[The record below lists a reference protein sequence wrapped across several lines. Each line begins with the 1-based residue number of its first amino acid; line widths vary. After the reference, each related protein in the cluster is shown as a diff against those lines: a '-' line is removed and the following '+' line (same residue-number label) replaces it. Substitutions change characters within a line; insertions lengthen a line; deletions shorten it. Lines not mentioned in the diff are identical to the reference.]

1 MESSVRSRASDHRAS
16 QPRDEDPRERILLA
30 AQDVFLEQGF
40 ELATVREITLR
51 AAVNVS
57 AINYYFGSKDELL
70 AAVLDR
76 IMQPYTEARVEALAA
91 AEANAAPEP
100 VPLAIIVEALVRP
113 MVTLSRDEDGARP
126 LTRLIQQIRARP
138 SEGTKRFFVSR
149 VDPAVFLFIN
159 AFQRSLP
166 HLSRADVF
174 WRYNFAIG
182 AVMQVL
188 IDSDP
193 ATHRLKQLSGNLCD
207 TGSDEQIIAEL
218 IAFVSGGFYAPAAG
232 KVPSLPAD
240 LA

>member
-1 MESSVRSRASDHRAS
+1 METSVRSRASDAKPAPVRE
-16 QPRDEDPRERILLA
+16 EDPRERILLA
-30 AQDVFLEQGF
+30 AQEVFLEQGF

-51 AAVNVS
+51 AGVNVS

-76 IMQPYTEARVEALAA
+76 IMQPYTEARVTALAA
-91 AEANAAPEP
+91 AEASAAPAP
-100 VPLAIIVEALVRP
+100 AALVDIAEALVRP
-113 MVTLSRDEDGARP
+113 MVELSRAEGGSRP

-149 VDPAVFLFIN
+149 VDPAVFQFIN
-159 AFQRSLP
+159 ALQRSLP
-166 HLSRADVF
+166 HLSRADIF

-193 ATHRLKQLSGNLCD
+193 ATDRLKQLSGNLCD
-207 TGSDEQIIAEL
+207 TSDDEQIIAQVV
-218 IAFVSGGFYAPAAG
+218 AFVTGGLQAPAARN
-232 KVPSLPAD
+232 VPPLPAGM
-240 LA
+240 A

>member
-1 MESSVRSRASDHRAS
+1 MEPSVRSRPSDQRAS

-30 AQDVFLEQGF
+30 AEDVFLEQGF

-51 AAVNVS
+51 AGVNVA

-76 IMQPYTEARVEALAA
+76 IMQPYTEARVKALLA
-91 AEANAAPEP
+91 AEAAAAPKP
-100 VPLAIIVEALVRP
+100 AAFDTIIEALVRP
-113 MVTLSRDEDGARP
+113 MVKLSRDEDGARP

-138 SEGTKRFFVSR
+138 SEGTQRFFVSR
-149 VDPAVFLFIN
+149 VDPAVLQFIN
-159 AFQRSLP
+159 ALQRALP
-166 HLSRADVF
+166 HLSRADIF

-207 TGSDEQIIAEL
+207 TGDDEQIIAQVV
-218 IAFVSGGFYAPAAG
+218 AFVSGGFRAPAAS
-232 KVPSLPAD
+232 VSATPPVMRD
-240 LA
+240 

>member
-1 MESSVRSRASDHRAS
+1 MESSVRSRASEQRTS
-16 QPRDEDPRERILLA
+16 REEDPRERILLA
-30 AQDVFLEQGF
+30 AQAVFLEQGF

-51 AAVNVS
+51 AGVNIS

-76 IMQPYTEARVEALAA
+76 IMQPYTEARVKALAA
-91 AEANAAPEP
+91 AEAKAAPEP
-100 VPLAIIVEALVRP
+100 VALVTIVAALVRP

-149 VDPAVFLFIN
+149 VDPSVFVFIN
-159 AFQRSLP
+159 AFQRALP
-166 HLSRADVF
+166 HLSRADIF

-193 ATHRLKQLSGNLCD
+193 ATDRLKQLSGNLCD
-207 TGSDEQIIAEL
+207 TSSDEQIIAEL
-218 IAFVSGGFYAPAAG
+218 ITFISGGFYAPAAVV
-232 KVPSLPAD
+232 VPPLPPA

>member
-1 MESSVRSRASDHRAS
+1 METSVRSRSSDPKPPQARE
-16 QPRDEDPRERILLA
+16 DDPRERILLA
-30 AQDVFLEQGF
+30 AREVFLEQGF

-51 AAVNVS
+51 AGVNVS

-76 IMQPYTEARVEALAA
+76 IMQPYTEARVNALAA
-91 AEANAAPEP
+91 AEAAAAPSAA
-100 VPLAIIVEALVRP
+100 PLSAIVEALVRP
-113 MVTLSRDEDGARP
+113 MVELSRDEAGSRP

-149 VDPAVFLFIN
+149 VDPAVFLFID
-159 AFQRSLP
+159 AFQRALP
-166 HLSRADVF
+166 HLTRADIF

-193 ATHRLKQLSGNLCD
+193 ATHRLKRLSGNLCD
-207 TGSDEQIIAEL
+207 TESDERIIAEVV
-218 IAFVSGGFYAPAAG
+218 AFVSGGFYAPSAANLTTPP
-232 KVPSLPAD
+232 V
-240 LA
+240 